1 MDSLKQII
9 SDIPVFINS
18 GLTTLPLTLG
28 GTLLIIGL
36 FTANYGILFFLLG
49 FLIVVP
55 LAAMVMDF
63 LFSWLPDSLIK
74 VSTTTDIC
82 RIIIPFTTLQDPVG
96 KTDEKVVTTAWMAM
110 ITFFI
115 GYMFHNA
122 LKLYSLQT
130 TDPSLT
136 VNTNSASDMKKTNR
150 ISQAMVALVS
160 IVVVGLVLIIFH
172 HRIKCE
178 SVFGMI
184 LTTVAFSVCGYYWY
198 SLLSGIGQ
206 DRLSDLFGIANR
218 LLAPSSII
226 NGPVACIPDPN
237 EACDN

>member
-9 SDIPVFINS
+9 SDIPVFLNS

-36 FTANYGILFFLLG
+36 FTANYAILFFLLG
-49 FLIVVP
+49 FLVVVP
-55 LAAMVMDF
+55 LFAMVMDF
-63 LFSWLPDSLIK
+63 MFSWLPDSLIK
-74 VSTTTDIC
+74 ATTAEIC
-82 RIIIPFTTLQDPVG
+82 RIVIPFTTLQNPQG
-96 KTDEKVVTTAWMAM
+96 RKDEKVVASAWMAM

-122 LKLYSLQT
+122 LKLYTLQT

-136 VNTNSASDMKKTNR
+136 VDTNSASDMKTTNR
-150 ISQAMVALVS
+150 MSQAMVALIS
-160 IVVVGLVLIIFH
+160 IVVVGLILVIFH
-172 HRIKCE
+172 YRIGCE
-178 SVFGMI
+178 SLFGMI
-184 LTTVAFSVCGYYWY
+184 LTTAVFSIGGYYWY
-198 SLLSGIGQ
+198 SMLSGIGQ

-218 LLAPSSII
+218 LLPPSAIT

-237 EACDN
+237 EACDH

>member
-9 SDIPVFINS
+9 SDIPVFLNS

-36 FTANYGILFFLLG
+36 FTANYAILFFLLG

-55 LAAMVMDF
+55 LFAMVMDF
-63 LFSWLPDSLIK
+63 LFSWLPDSLIS
-74 VSTTTDIC
+74 VETSEIC
-82 RIIIPFTTLQDPVG
+82 RIVIPFTTLQNPAG
-96 KTDEKVVTTAWMAM
+96 KKKEKVVASAWMAM

-136 VNTNSASDMKKTNR
+136 VDTNSASDMKTTNR
-150 ISQAMVALVS
+150 MSQAMVALVS
-160 IVVVGLVLIIFH
+160 IVVVGLILVIFH
-172 HRIKCE
+172 HRIGCE
-178 SVFGMI
+178 SLFGVI
-184 LTTVAFSVCGYYWY
+184 LTSAVFSIGGYYWY
-198 SLLSGIGQ
+198 SMLSGIGQ

-218 LLAPSSII
+218 LLPPSAIT

>member
-9 SDIPVFINS
+9 SDIPVFLNS

-36 FTANYGILFFLLG
+36 FTANYAILFFLLG
-49 FLIVVP
+49 FLVVVP
-55 LAAMVMDF
+55 LFAMVMDF
-63 LFSWLPDSLIK
+63 MFSWLPDSLIK
-74 VSTTTDIC
+74 VTTAEIC
-82 RIIIPFTTLQDPVG
+82 RIVIPFTTLQNPQG
-96 KTDEKVVTTAWMAM
+96 RKDEKVVASAWMAM

-136 VNTNSASDMKKTNR
+136 VDTNSASDMKTTNR
-150 ISQAMVALVS
+150 MSQAMVALIS
-160 IVVVGLVLIIFH
+160 IVVVGLILVIFH
-172 HRIKCE
+172 HRIGCE
-178 SVFGMI
+178 SLFGMI
-184 LTTVAFSVCGYYWY
+184 LTTAVFSIGGYYWY
-198 SLLSGIGQ
+198 SMLSGIGQ

-218 LLAPSSII
+218 LLPPSAIT

-237 EACDN
+237 EACDH

>member
-1 MDSLKQII
+1 MDTLKQII
-9 SDIPVFINS
+9 SDIPVFLNS

-36 FTANYGILFFLLG
+36 FTANYAILFFLLG

-55 LAAMVMDF
+55 LAAMIMDF
-63 LFSWLPDSLIK
+63 LFSWLPESWIK
-74 VSTTTDIC
+74 VSTTDIC
-82 RIIIPFTTLQDPVG
+82 RIVIPFTTIQAPTG
-96 KTDEKVVTTAWMAM
+96 KKDEKLVSSAWMAM

-136 VNTNSASDMKKTNR
+136 VDTNSASDMKTTNR
-150 ISQAMVALVS
+150 TSQAMVALVS
-160 IVVVGLVLIIFH
+160 IVVVGLILVIFH
-172 HRIKCE
+172 HRIGCE
-178 SVFGMI
+178 SLIGMI
-184 LTTVAFSVCGYYWY
+184 LTTAVFSVGGYYWY
-198 SLLSGIGQ
+198 SMLSGIGQ

-218 LLAPSSII
+218 LLPPRAIT
-226 NGPVACIPDPN
+226 NGPVACIPDPDA
-237 EACDN
+237 ACDN

>member
-9 SDIPVFINS
+9 SDIPVFLNS

-36 FTANYGILFFLLG
+36 FTANYAILFFLLG

-55 LAAMVMDF
+55 LFAMVMDF
-63 LFSWLPDSLIK
+63 MFSWLPDSWIK
-74 VSTTTDIC
+74 VSTSDIC
-82 RIIIPFTTLQDPVG
+82 RIVIPFTTIQAPTG
-96 KTDEKVVTTAWMAM
+96 KRDEKVITTAWTAM

-136 VNTNSASDMKKTNR
+136 VKTNSASDMKTTNR
-150 ISQAMVALVS
+150 MSQAMVALIS
-160 IVVVGLVLIIFH
+160 IVVVGLILVIFH
-172 HRIKCE
+172 HRIGCE
-178 SVFGMI
+178 SLFGMI
-184 LTTVAFSVCGYYWY
+184 LTTVVFSIGGYYWY
-198 SLLSGIGQ
+198 SMLSGIGQ

-218 LLAPSSII
+218 LLPPSAIT

>member
-9 SDIPVFINS
+9 SDIPVFLNS

-36 FTANYGILFFLLG
+36 FTANYAILFFLLG
-49 FLIVVP
+49 FLVVVP
-55 LAAMVMDF
+55 LFAMVMDF
-63 LFSWLPDSLIK
+63 MFSWLPDSWIK
-74 VSTTTDIC
+74 VSTAEIC
-82 RIIIPFTTLQDPVG
+82 RIIIPFTTLQNPQG
-96 KTDEKVVTTAWMAM
+96 IKDEKVVASAWMAM

-136 VNTNSASDMKKTNR
+136 VDTNSASDMKTTNR
-150 ISQAMVALVS
+150 MSQAMVALIS
-160 IVVVGLVLIIFH
+160 IVVVGLILVIFH
-172 HRIKCE
+172 HRIGCE
-178 SVFGMI
+178 SLFGMI
-184 LTTVAFSVCGYYWY
+184 LTTVVFSIGGYYWY
-198 SLLSGIGQ
+198 SMLSGIGQ

-218 LLAPSSII
+218 LLPPSSIT
-226 NGPVACIPDPN
+226 NVPVACIPDPN
-237 EACDN
+237 EACDH

>member
-9 SDIPVFINS
+9 SDIPVFLNS

-36 FTANYGILFFLLG
+36 FTANYAILFFLLG
-49 FLIVVP
+49 FLVVVP
-55 LAAMVMDF
+55 LFAMVMDF
-63 LFSWLPDSLIK
+63 MFSWLPDSLIK
-74 VSTTTDIC
+74 VTTAEIC
-82 RIIIPFTTLQDPVG
+82 RIIIPFTTLQNPQG
-96 KTDEKVVTTAWMAM
+96 RKEEKVVASAWMAM

-136 VNTNSASDMKKTNR
+136 VDTNSASDMKTTNR
-150 ISQAMVALVS
+150 MSQAMVALVS
-160 IVVVGLVLIIFH
+160 IVVVGLILVIFH
-172 HRIKCE
+172 HRIGCE
-178 SVFGMI
+178 SLFGMI
-184 LTTVAFSVCGYYWY
+184 LTTVVFSIGGYYWY
-198 SLLSGIGQ
+198 SMLSGIGQ

-218 LLAPSSII
+218 LLPPSAIT

>member
-9 SDIPVFINS
+9 SDIPVFLNS

-36 FTANYGILFFLLG
+36 FTANYAILFFLLG
-49 FLIVVP
+49 FLVVVP
-55 LAAMVMDF
+55 LFAMVMDF
-63 LFSWLPDSLIK
+63 MFSWLPDSLIK
-74 VSTTTDIC
+74 VTTADIC
-82 RIIIPFTTLQDPVG
+82 RIIIPFTTLQNPQG
-96 KTDEKVVTTAWMAM
+96 IKDEKVVASAWMAM

-136 VNTNSASDMKKTNR
+136 VDTNSASDMKTTNR
-150 ISQAMVALVS
+150 MSQAMVALIS
-160 IVVVGLVLIIFH
+160 IVVVGLILVIFH
-172 HRIKCE
+172 HRIGCE
-178 SVFGMI
+178 SLFGMI
-184 LTTVAFSVCGYYWY
+184 LTTAVFSIGGYYWY
-198 SLLSGIGQ
+198 SMLSGIGQ

-218 LLAPSSII
+218 LLPPSSIT

-237 EACDN
+237 EACDH

>member
-9 SDIPVFINS
+9 SDIPVFLNS

-36 FTANYGILFFLLG
+36 FTANYAILFFLLG
-49 FLIVVP
+49 FLVVVP
-55 LAAMVMDF
+55 LFAMVMDF
-63 LFSWLPDSLIK
+63 MFSWLPDNLIK
-74 VSTTTDIC
+74 VSTSEIC
-82 RIIIPFTTLQDPVG
+82 RIVIPFTTLQNPQG
-96 KTDEKVVTTAWMAM
+96 RKEEKVVASAWMAM

-136 VNTNSASDMKKTNR
+136 VKTNSASDMKTTNR
-150 ISQAMVALVS
+150 MSQAMVALVS
-160 IVVVGLVLIIFH
+160 IVVVGLILVIFH
-172 HRIKCE
+172 HRIGCE
-178 SVFGMI
+178 SLFGMI
-184 LTTVAFSVCGYYWY
+184 LTTVVFSIGGYYWY
-198 SLLSGIGQ
+198 SMLSGIGQ

-218 LLAPSSII
+218 LLPPSAIT

>member
-9 SDIPVFINS
+9 SDIPVFLNS

-36 FTANYGILFFLLG
+36 FTANYAILFFLLG
-49 FLIVVP
+49 FLVVVP
-55 LAAMVMDF
+55 LFAMVMDF
-63 LFSWLPDSLIK
+63 MFSWLPDSLIK
-74 VSTTTDIC
+74 VTTAEIC
-82 RIIIPFTTLQDPVG
+82 RIIVPFTTLQNPQG
-96 KTDEKVVTTAWMAM
+96 RKEEKVVASAWMAM

-136 VNTNSASDMKKTNR
+136 VDTNSASDMKTTNR
-150 ISQAMVALVS
+150 MSQAMVALIS
-160 IVVVGLVLIIFH
+160 IVVVGLILVIFH
-172 HRIKCE
+172 HRIGCE
-178 SVFGMI
+178 SLFGMI
-184 LTTVAFSVCGYYWY
+184 LTTAVFSIGGYYWY
-198 SLLSGIGQ
+198 SMLSGIGQ

-218 LLAPSSII
+218 LLPPSAIT